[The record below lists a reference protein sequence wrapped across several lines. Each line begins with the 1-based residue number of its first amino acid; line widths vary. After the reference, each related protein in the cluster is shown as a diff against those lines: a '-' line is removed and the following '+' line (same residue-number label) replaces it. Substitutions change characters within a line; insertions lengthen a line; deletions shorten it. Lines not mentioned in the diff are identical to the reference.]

1 MDYTIIGSAVNLT
14 ASRLQS
20 HSEIDGILLGHE
32 TYSLVRDD
40 VAVEEQT
47 PIKVKGFAE
56 PVRCYK
62 VLGLY
67 DDLAEEGSVIRE
79 ELDGF
84 KVLLDLQKQDRA
96 AAVAVWRRLSQGSKL
111 QEAGPPERL
120 TGTRSSYRARTGA
133 RGSPPTTACSRGSS
147 AS

>member
-1 MDYTIIGSAVNLT
+1 MNLT
-14 ASRLQS
+14 ARLQS
-20 HSEIDGILLGHE
+20 HSEIDGVLIGHE
-32 TYSLVRDD
+32 TYSLVKDD

-47 PIKVKGFAE
+47 PIKVKKGFAE

-84 KVLLDLQKQDRA
+84 KVLLDLQKRDRA
-96 AAVAVWRRLSQGSKL
+96 EAIAALEAIVARLKG
-111 QEAGPPERL
+111 
-120 TGTRSSYRARTGA
+120 
-133 RGSPPTTACSRGSS
+133 
-147 AS
+147 